1 MAGSATGM
9 KWYGDVDGEMFMKK
23 FLAISAGVILGFG
36 AFAADISLRLTPGMF
51 MPEENYESGFM
62 GVAQADLDLFGFL
75 TAGIEGVFSSV
86 KPKGLS
92 DSLNIYGGGLG
103 LGLYFYPLSRL
114 YVGAGGSY
122 GIYSFSTKANDET
135 KSASDFYY
143 RGYGELGF
151 RFNPTITVNAVGGYN
166 SFNIKNSDPLNKG
179 FFAGIGTKLTFA
191 TGKKASGGFSISLDQ
206 QEAAFPIYMS
216 AYRNFPIGMLTV
228 RNTEGADVTD
238 VHISFRAGKYTA
250 STYESARISRIRKYK
265 SVEVPLLADFS
276 QEILRFSEN
285 GKILGEVVI
294 DYDFLGVKKQS
305 ISTVVFD
312 VYSRNSFVWADPAA
326 MASFISPDT
335 PEIQEFAKY
344 VAGFAR
350 NNFRTGINRNLVIAA
365 HMAEAIRLSK
375 INIEKDESSPYV
387 DYHRELAVDNVKFP
401 LQTMNMLGGDLDE
414 IGILLASCLESV
426 GVGTGFIPLDDDMII
441 LVDMGIKPTG
451 AGNNFTDTSGL
462 IIDDEKVYFG
472 ISMKS
477 LYGGFTKSRRD
488 AFKAI
493 KKILSDKEALL
504 EFYDTHSLWEVY
516 SPSVY
521 TGSTGIFT
529 RPSQSQ
535 IERTAVA
542 SIDEYVNTEIEG
554 IIVNARKSGDP
565 NKIGMALVRV
575 GRYSEAKNEFAKSNS
590 VQAMNNLAN
599 VYLLEKNFNAARV
612 QFEKVL
618 AKDPENKTAKKGIEK
633 CKSF

>member
-1 MAGSATGM
+1 
-9 KWYGDVDGEMFMKK
+9 MKK
-23 FLAISAGVILGFG
+23 FFALSAAVLLGVS
-36 AFAADISLRLTPGMF
+36 AFAADISFRVTSGVL
-51 MPEENYESGFM
+51 MPSENYETGFM
-62 GVAQADLDLFGFL
+62 GIAQADFDLFGFM
-75 TAGIEGVFSSV
+75 TAGVEGLFTSV
-86 KPKGLS
+86 KPEGVSESLS
-92 DSLNIYGGGLG
+92 IYGGGVG
-103 LGLYFYPLSRL
+103 LGAYFYPLSRL

-122 GIYSFSTKANDET
+122 GIYNFSTKINDES
-135 KSASDFYY
+135 KKASDTYY
-143 RGYGELGF
+143 RGYGEVGF

-166 SFNIKNSDPLNKG
+166 SFNVSDNDPLLKG
-179 FFAGIGTKLTFA
+179 IFAGIGTKITFS
-191 TGKKASGGFSISLDQ
+191 TSKKSSGGFSVSLEQ
-206 QEAAFPIYMS
+206 HEAAFPIYMS
-216 AYRNFPIGMLTV
+216 AYRNFPIGTLTV

-250 STYESARISRIRKYK
+250 STYESASIPRLRKYK
-265 SVEVPLLADFS
+265 SVQVPLLADFS
-276 QEILRFSEN
+276 QEILRFTED

-294 DYDFLGVKKQS
+294 EYNFLGTKKES
-305 ISTVVFD
+305 IHSVVFD
-312 VYSRNSFVWADPAA
+312 VYNRNAFVWADPAA

-335 PEIQEFAKY
+335 PEVQEFAKY

-350 NNFRTGINRNLVIAA
+350 NNFKTGINRNLVIAA
-365 HMAEAIRLSK
+365 HMAEAVRLSK
-375 INIEKDESSPYV
+375 ISIEKDEASPYEQ
-387 DYHRELAVDNVKFP
+387 YHRNMDVDSIKYP

-414 IGILLASCLESV
+414 LGILLASCLESV
-426 GVGTGFIPLDDDMII
+426 GVGTGYIPLDDDMII

-462 IIDDEKVYFG
+462 IIDSEKVYFG
-472 ISMKS
+472 ISIKNLS
-477 LYGGFTKSRRD
+477 AGFTKARKE
-488 AFKAI
+488 AFKSI

-535 IERTAVA
+535 IEKTAVA
-542 SIDEYVNTEIEG
+542 SVDEYINTEIEG
-554 IIVNARKSGDP
+554 VIVNARKSGDP

-575 GRYSEAKNEFAKSNS
+575 GRYAEAKNEFAKSNS
-590 VQAMNNLAN
+590 IQSMNNLAN